1 MKLGVYTN
9 LFADL
14 DLDDCLE
21 RISGTGVE
29 AVEIA
34 AGNYNGSAHCPL
46 DELLASDDRCRE
58 YKQKFT
64 DRGLEICA
72 LTCHGNVLHPSPGKR
87 RRFRSVQ
94 HKTIRLAEK
103 LGVPTVNTFSGC
115 PGDSKTAKYAN
126 FVSFPWPDE
135 NTELLRWQWEE
146 EVIPFWERE
155 ANYARDHGVRIGLEM
170 FVGFVVYNTETLL
183 KLRDAVGP
191 AVGAAVDPSHIVWQ
205 GMNPADAVLQLGNAV
220 FHVQMKDNKIN
231 TVTRNR
237 NGVIDTKPF
246 GDEAH
251 RTWTFRTVGYGHD
264 VGFWK
269 DFVSALRLVGYD
281 GVLSIEQEDSLFS
294 ASEGFQK
301 SLAFVKDLIVRDPDR
316 SAWWPPTQSV

>member
-9 LFADL
+9 LFANL
-14 DLDDCLE
+14 ELDDCLE
-21 RISGTGVE
+21 RLAGTGIE

-34 AGNYNGSAHCPL
+34 AGNYNGSAHCPV

-58 YKQKFT
+58 YRQKFN
-64 DRGLEICA
+64 DHGLEICA

-103 LGVPTVNTFSGC
+103 LDVPIVTTFSGC

-135 NTELLRWQWEE
+135 NTELLKWQWEE
-146 EVIPFWERE
+146 EVIPFWQRE
-155 ANYARDHGVRIGLEM
+155 AKYARDHGVKIGLEM

-183 KLRDAVGP
+183 KLREAVGP
-191 AVGAAVDPSHIVWQ
+191 AIGAVVDPSHIVWQ
-205 GMNPADAVLQLGNAV
+205 GMNPADAVKQLGDAV
-220 FHVQMKDNKIN
+220 FHVQMKDNKIDPA
-231 TVTRNR
+231 TKNR

-264 VGFWK
+264 IGFWK

-294 ASEGFQK
+294 AREGFHK
-301 SLAFVKDLIVRDPDR
+301 SLAFVKDLVVRDPDR
-316 SAWWPPTQSV
+316 AVWWPPTQSV